1 MKTDTGTTT
10 WAGKQMIADG
20 AGIGL
25 IIYGTTLL
33 ESGAATEG
41 AVTIV
46 LGLVVSFIRH
56 LI

>member
-1 MKTDTGTTT
+1 MKTDSETSK

-33 ESGAATEG
+33 ESGETTSG
-41 AVTIV
+41 AVTII